1 MDSGVTVAARYRGG
15 STMVVRTWFGE
26 YVIAPLEE

>member
-1 MDSGVTVAARYRGG
+1 MDASVTVARRYRGE

-26 YVIAPLEE
+26 YVIAPVRK